1 MGSFGGPH
9 IDQNDFVAGFSCATC
24 LSDLQEGP
32 GREPGRLHFLGQG
45 VWVRLEYMTQLFFSG
60 LLRHGGTAPLV
71 PDDQEIYPWETRMML
86 ISYPSTPLMTGTAK
100 LAYSAQ
106 PFSNHTSDLAP
117 EMTGAPTFNQDGKKW
132 SGYANYGQDGWIT
145 MEDVSLFNFMVRGA
159 LQKVHHD
166 FRQLPPSLD
175 IQIDSR
181 KFLDAFS
188 VVLDGK
194 RVSPEPWEKAPDTK
208 VQAPFSERHRP
219 AQDALLKVLF
229 DHLMQGIP
237 SVRENKYSGW
247 DVTTQQMGGRPGKGT
262 SGTFCMRF
270 DSSLTLRLGR
280 AGPSNTASKRPV
292 TDASPVEENPSK
304 REYTTAVQLLVAD
317 CVSSQGAGWKTLL

>member
-1 MGSFGGPH
+1 MGGFGGPH
-9 IDQNDFVAGFSCATC
+9 KDQNDFVAGFSCATC
-24 LSDLQEGP
+24 LSDLHEAP

-71 PDDQEIYPWETRMML
+71 PDDQEIYAWETRMML

-100 LAYSAQ
+100 IAYSAQ
-106 PFSNHTSDLAP
+106 PFSKATSDLSP

-132 SGYANYGQDGWIT
+132 GGYANYGQDGWVT

-166 FRQLPPSLD
+166 FRQLPSSLD

-181 KFLDAFS
+181 KFMDAFS

-194 RVSPEPWEKAPDTK
+194 RTSPEPWERAPDTS
-208 VQAPFSERHRP
+208 VQAPFSDRHRP

-237 SVRENKYSGW
+237 SVRENKYSEW
-247 DVTTQQMGGRPGKGT
+247 DVTTQEMGSRLGKGT
-262 SGTFCMRF
+262 SGTFCLRF
-270 DSSLTLRLGR
+270 DVSLTLYLGR
-280 AGPSNTASKRPV
+280 AGVVNTASKRPV
-292 TDASPVEENPSK
+292 ADIRPVEENPSK
-304 REYTTAVQLLVAD
+304 RGYMLIVQILIAN
-317 CVSSQGAGWKTLL
+317 CVFSQGLACRMLP